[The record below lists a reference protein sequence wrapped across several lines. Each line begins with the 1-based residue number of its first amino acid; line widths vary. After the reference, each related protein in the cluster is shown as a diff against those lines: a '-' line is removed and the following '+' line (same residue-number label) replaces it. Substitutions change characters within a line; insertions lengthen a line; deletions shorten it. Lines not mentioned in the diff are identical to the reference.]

1 MGWWRPKTRA
11 VRAYGRRRGRTV
23 KVVVGGGEL
32 SARLGDPPTGWAC
45 PVPDLLA
52 EDGPFGPARAA
63 RRIDEVT
70 GRAQARDRGG
80 LSCALQHDDTPGNS
94 GRDPNREP
102 LLKALKNPQESGT
115 QPLE

>member
-1 MGWWRPKTRA
+1 MGGGVVARSSA
-11 VRAYGRRRGRTV
+11 N
-23 KVVVGGGEL
+23 VVVGGGEL

-70 GRAQARDRGG
+70 APLAALFLGTRGPPTHTAHAQSVSQD
-80 LSCALQHDDTPGNS
+80 
-94 GRDPNREP
+94 
-102 LLKALKNPQESGT
+102 
-115 QPLE
+115 